1 MAQEAVNRGSLKL
14 RHNSKTESLTDR
26 AYRELEE
33 MLVTLHLEPNTGL
46 SETALAQDL
55 GIGRTPIREALQRL
69 AREGLVMILPRK
81 GILVSE
87 INPRKQLLL
96 LAVRREIERLLARAS
111 ATRLTDIE
119 RQQFIEIAGGMEQ
132 AARDNDDI
140 SFMRF
145 HKALNSLVMAA
156 ARNEYAE
163 RAIGLMHGLSRRFW
177 YVHYKEAADMPL
189 CARLHAEL
197 ARRISDG
204 NPEGAALACDELI
217 DYVETFTRATVET
230 GPRSNGNQFSK
241 LRAELDPV
249 DYS

>member
-1 MAQEAVNRGSLKL
+1 MARSALQRGFSPVKPNNRS
-14 RHNSKTESLTDR
+14 ESLTVR

-33 MLVTLHLEPNTGL
+33 MIVTLHLEPNAVL
-46 SETALAQDL
+46 SETALSEQL

-96 LAVRREIERLLARAS
+96 LEVRREVERLLARNG
-111 ATRLTDIE
+111 ATRRSDQE
-119 RQQFIEIAGGMEQ
+119 RQQFMQIADGMEK
-132 AARDNDDI
+132 AALENDDI

-145 HKALNSLVMAA
+145 DGALNSLVAVAA
-156 ARNEYAE
+156 HNEYAN

-197 ARRISDG
+197 ARRIADG
-204 NPEGAALACDELI
+204 DPEGAAEACDRLI

-230 GPRSNGNQFSK
+230 GR
-241 LRAELDPV
+241 
-249 DYS
+249 

>member
-1 MAQEAVNRGSLKL
+1 MARSALQRGHSPVKPNNL
-14 RHNSKTESLTDR
+14 SESLTVR

-33 MLVTLHLEPNTGL
+33 MIVTLHLEPNAVL
-46 SETALAQDL
+46 SETALSEQL

-96 LAVRREIERLLARAS
+96 LEVRREVERLLARNG
-111 ATRLTDIE
+111 ATRRSDQE
-119 RQQFIEIAGGMEQ
+119 RQEFMQIADGMEK
-132 AARDNDDI
+132 AALENDDI

-145 HKALNSLVMAA
+145 DGALNSLVAVA
-156 ARNEYAE
+156 ARNEYAN

-177 YVHYKEAADMPL
+177 YVHYKQAADMPL

-197 ARRISDG
+197 ARRIADG
-204 NPEGAALACDELI
+204 DPEGAGEASDRLI

-230 GPRSNGNQFSK
+230 GR
-241 LRAELDPV
+241 
-249 DYS
+249 

>member
-1 MAQEAVNRGSLKL
+1 MARSALQRGPSPVKPNNL
-14 RHNSKTESLTDR
+14 SESLTVR

-33 MLVTLHLEPNTGL
+33 MIVTLHLEPNAVL
-46 SETALAQDL
+46 SETALSEEL

-96 LAVRREIERLLARAS
+96 LEVRREVERLLARNG
-111 ATRLTDIE
+111 ATRRSIQE
-119 RQQFIEIAGGMEQ
+119 RQEFMQIADGMEK
-132 AARDNDDI
+132 AALENDDI

-145 HKALNSLVMAA
+145 DGALNSLVAVA
-156 ARNEYAE
+156 ARNEYAN

-197 ARRISDG
+197 ARRIADG
-204 NPEGAALACDELI
+204 DPEGAAEASDRLI

-230 GPRSNGNQFSK
+230 GR
-241 LRAELDPV
+241 
-249 DYS
+249 